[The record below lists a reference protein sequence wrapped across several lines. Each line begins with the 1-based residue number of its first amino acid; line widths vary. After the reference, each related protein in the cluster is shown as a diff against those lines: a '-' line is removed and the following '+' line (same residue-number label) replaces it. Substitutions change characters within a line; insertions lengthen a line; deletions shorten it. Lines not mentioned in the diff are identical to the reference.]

1 MNPYVLVGLML
12 LITPC
17 AAFIADDA
25 DAGLD
30 LYEVT
35 FHIQGGGKQ
44 MVTSTTQA
52 HPPDVEGVLF
62 WTMSEPETHEG
73 ITVVHAS
80 DVWNQHRNYR
90 HDLDL
95 YPVTGA
101 YVMVD
106 DEGLAGHDW
115 AAIGIATALGAVLGA
130 VIALVASRHIA
141 LFKSHSA

>member
-1 MNPYVLVGLML
+1 MNPYVLVGIML
-12 LITPC
+12 LIAPC

-25 DAGLD
+25 DGVEF
-30 LYEVT
+30 YEVT
-35 FHIQGGGKQ
+35 FHAYGGGMK
-44 MVTSTTQA
+44 MVKHTTQVT
-52 HPPDVEGVLF
+52 PPDVDGLLF

-80 DVWNQHRNYR
+80 DVWNPHRDYM

-101 YVMVD
+101 YIMVD

-115 AAIGIATALGAVLGA
+115 AAIGIAAALGAVLGA

-141 LFKSHSA
+141 LFKSPSA